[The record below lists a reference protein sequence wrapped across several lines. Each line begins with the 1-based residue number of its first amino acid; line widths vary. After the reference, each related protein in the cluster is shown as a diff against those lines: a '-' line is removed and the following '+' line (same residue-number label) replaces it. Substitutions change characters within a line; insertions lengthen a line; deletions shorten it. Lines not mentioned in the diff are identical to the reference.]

1 MEKPKKLFWIKRIWI
16 RVVKLFGWR
25 LILPEEGTRPEMERC
40 VFVVAPHT
48 SSLDFTVGATYL
60 WLCCSNGKVFI
71 KSEFFRWPLGWLLR
85 KLGGISVDR
94 GNRKNDMV
102 GTAVR
107 EFAKGEPLSIAITPE
122 ATRKPVK
129 RWKRGFW
136 EIAHQAGVP
145 IVPTYVDF
153 KRKEIGAFDTIWTSD
168 DYEADL
174 LKVRKLY
181 RKEIAKYP
189 EKFIEV

>member
-1 MEKPKKLFWIKRIWI
+1 MEKLKKIWIK
-16 RVVKLFGWR
+16 VVKILGWK
-25 LILPEEGTRPEMERC
+25 LILPAKGERPEMERC
-40 VFVVAPHT
+40 IFVVAPHT
-48 SSLDFTVGATYL
+48 SSLDFIIGATYL
-60 WLCCSNGKVFI
+60 WSCCSNGKVFI
-71 KSEFFRWPLGWLLR
+71 KKEFFRWPLGSLLQC
-85 KLGGISVDR
+85 LGCISIDR

-107 EFAKGEPLSIAITPE
+107 KFAEGKPLSIAITPE
-122 ATRKPVK
+122 GTRKPTN

-145 IVPTYVDF
+145 IVPTYVNF
-153 KRKEIGAFDTIWTSD
+153 KTKEIGAFDTIWTSD

-181 RKEIAKYP
+181 LKEIAKHP
-189 EKFIEV
+189 ENFIEV